1 MKKILSLFTLI
12 FTACSNPQYN
22 VPQKSL
28 HEFTVKDID
37 GKDINLNTLK
47 GKTILVV
54 NVASKCGL
62 TKQYTDLQ
70 KLYDNYKDKDFIIIG
85 FPANDFMGQEPG
97 TEDEIKS
104 FCQKNYGVSFPMFS
118 KISVKGDDMHPLYQ
132 FLTKKEMNGVMD
144 SNVKWNFQKYLI
156 NRKGELVELIPP
168 SKSVLNDDVIAQI
181 NKLLTEG

>member
-12 FTACSNPQYN
+12 FTACSNPQYK

-47 GKTILVV
+47 GKTVLVV

-70 KLYDNYKDKDFIIIG
+70 KLYDNYKDKDFVIIG

-97 TEDEIKS
+97 TNEDIKK
-104 FCQKNYGVSFPMFS
+104 FCSLKYDVNFPMMS
-118 KISVKGDDMHPLYQ
+118 KISVKGDDMAPLYK
-132 FLTKKEMNGVMD
+132 FLVSDPTHGGKI
-144 SNVKWNFQKYLI
+144 KWNFDKFLVDQNGKII
-156 NRKGELVELIPP
+156 NRFSPRTKPLDAKITKAIDASL
-168 SKSVLNDDVIAQI
+168 
-181 NKLLTEG
+181 